1 MITTPVKIW
10 RRGKKIAS
18 KIGET
23 GVILHHTIVR
33 VPPKNFSDQAPYP
46 VVIVKLGNG
55 ERVVGQ
61 LVDWSQKDLKKGRK
75 VVAVMRKIVNDDADT
90 SSVIHYGIKYKPL

>member
-18 KIGET
+18 QIGVEGT
-23 GVILHHTIVR
+23 ILHWTIVR

-46 VVIVKLGNG
+46 VAIVKLSTG
-55 ERVVGQ
+55 ECVTGQ
-61 LVDWSQKDLKKGRK
+61 LVDYTSKDLKKGKK
-75 VVAVMRKIVNDDADT
+75 VIGVMRRIIQDADT
-90 SSVIHYGIKYKPL
+90 SSIIHYGIKYKPL

>member
-10 RRGKKIAS
+10 RRGKKLS
-18 KIGET
+18 SQIGAK
-23 GVILHHTIVR
+23 GVVQYVTIVR

-46 VVIVKLGNG
+46 VALVKLENG
-55 ERVVGQ
+55 DFVTGQ
-61 LVDWSQKDLKKGRK
+61 IVDWTEKDLKKGRK
-75 VVAVMRKIVNDDADT
+75 VVAVMRKVIQDSDT